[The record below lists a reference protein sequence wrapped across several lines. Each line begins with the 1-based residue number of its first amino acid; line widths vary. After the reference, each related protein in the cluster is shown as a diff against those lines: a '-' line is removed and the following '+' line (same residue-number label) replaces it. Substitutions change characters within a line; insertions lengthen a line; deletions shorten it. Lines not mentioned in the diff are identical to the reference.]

1 MVEFAGDD
9 TMEDALD
16 TTTVQAGAAAD
27 ETDGGRTDCANDDE
41 GGVRR
46 GGGGADVD
54 LTRPEGVGRPLGRAV
69 ASSFF

>member
-46 GGGGADVD
+46 GGEVQTSTSPAAKEWD
-54 LTRPEGVGRPLGRAV
+54 GR
-69 ASSFF
+69 